1 MIDLFFAANDVC
13 LIYFPNRFLFERDDL
28 RILYTGDFR
37 LENRKLP
44 TLTGLHNSSGEP
56 LKIDQM
62 YLDTTFCSKEYEKFP
77 PRTEAIEA
85 IWELVRGWIH
95 KNGDELEKSEKYCKD
110 SFFLSVARLACN
122 ASRDCFFFVCI
133 LVAL

>member
-1 MIDLFFAANDVC
+1 MRLPT
-13 LIYFPNRFLFERDDL
+13 YFDINLLLYRFLFEKDDR

-56 LKIDQM
+56 LKIDYM
-62 YLDTTFCSKEYEKFP
+62 YLDTTFCTKEYEKFP

-95 KNGDELEKSEKYCKD
+95 KNGDTDKLEKYCKD
-110 SFFLSVARLACN
+110 FFCYFEPQPQVLGG
-122 ASRDCFFFVCI
+122 
-133 LVAL
+133 